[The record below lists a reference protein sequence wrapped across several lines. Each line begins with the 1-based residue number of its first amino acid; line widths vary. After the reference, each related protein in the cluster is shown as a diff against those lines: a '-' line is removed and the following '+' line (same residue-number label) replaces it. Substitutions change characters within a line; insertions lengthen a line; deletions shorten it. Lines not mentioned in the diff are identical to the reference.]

1 MPTIDDWPPDRRNLL
16 RLLAWSSPA
25 FPIGAFSYSH
35 GLENAVATGLVR
47 DADDLRQWIASLLR
61 QGSAW
66 NDAVLLCEAHRC
78 AVERRDLAEVAELA
92 EALSGSLERHAET
105 MLQGDAFG
113 TSVRV
118 WGETEALSHPA
129 AYCVALGSCAGMHGL
144 DREDAAAAFLQSF
157 AGNMIQA
164 AIRLGVIGQGQGL
177 AILAGLE
184 GTVATTARLAAE
196 SSLDDLGSATIL
208 SDIAA
213 IRHETQQTRLFRS

>member
-1 MPTIDDWPPDRRNLL
+1 
-16 RLLAWSSPA
+16 
-25 FPIGAFSYSH
+25 
-35 GLENAVATGLVR
+35 
-47 DADDLRQWIASLLR
+47 
-61 QGSAW
+61 
-66 NDAVLLCEAHRC
+66 
-78 AVERRDLAEVAELA
+78 
-92 EALSGSLERHAET
+92 
-105 MLQGDAFG
+105 
-113 TSVRV
+113 
-118 WGETEALSHPA
+118 
-129 AYCVALGSCAGMHGL
+129 MHGL